1 VRSPAEY
8 AADHVPGAVNLPVL
22 SDAERAEVGTL
33 HAHDAFAAR
42 RLGAALVSANIAAHL
57 REWCAGQPR
66 HWRPLLYC
74 WRGGQRSRS
83 FALVLREIGWPA
95 VVLEGGWRAYRRHL
109 IDDLAALAAARRFH
123 ILTGLTGVG
132 KTRLLRWLAGCGENV
147 LDLEALAH
155 HRGSLLGSEPD
166 RPQPTQ
172 KYFESLVGD
181 ALHRTDPA
189 RPVWVEAESRRIGRL
204 LIPAPLWQ
212 GMMAGE
218 VTAVE
223 APVEARVHT
232 LLEDYAH
239 FRHDPE
245 ALLTLLPTLIGRHS
259 RARVEAWAAQVR
271 DGDWAGLVRS
281 LLAEHYDPVYRDA
294 VAFPDPV
301 RRVVLASADDAGL
314 ASAWAPATR
323 V

>member
-1 VRSPAEY
+1 MRSPAEF
-8 AADHVPGAVNLPVL
+8 AQDHVPGAVNLPVL

-57 REWCAGQPR
+57 RGWCAARPR

-83 FALVLREIGWPA
+83 FALVLREVGWPA
-95 VVLEGGWRAYRRHL
+95 VVLEGGWRAYRRQV
-109 IDDLAALAAARRFH
+109 IDDLTTLAAARRFH
-123 ILTGLTGVG
+123 VLTGLTGVG
-132 KTRLLRWLAGCGENV
+132 KTRLLRWLAARGENV
-147 LDLEALAH
+147 LNLEELAG

-172 KYFESLVGD
+172 KFFESLVGD

-204 LIPAPLWQ
+204 LIPSPLWHA
-212 GMMAGE
+212 MLAGE
-218 VTAVE
+218 VTEVE
-223 APVEARVHT
+223 APVEARVRV
-232 LLEDYAH
+232 LLEDYDH
-239 FRHDPE
+239 FQRAPE
-245 ALLTLLPTLIGRHS
+245 GLLSLLPTLVGRHS

-271 DGDWAGLVRS
+271 AGDWPGLVRS
-281 LLAEHYDPVYRDA
+281 LLTEHYDPVYREA
-294 VAFPDPV
+294 VAFPAPV
-301 RRVVLASADDAGL
+301 RRVMLASADETGL
-314 ASAWAPATR
+314 AAAWASAATA
-323 V
+323 